1 MEQVSEKISQSGHG
15 ECFGSYRD
23 PIRRPAGMPEEVSQ
37 VSAAAS
43 PASTAEALG
52 MLTAAM
58 RYLATTD
65 PVQLTAGEQAQ
76 CLRTLEQVDAMETAA
91 RASFLGAFTTAK
103 GYCDDGAYSARA
115 WLIHQTRVTKGTA
128 ARHTGWDRRLRAH
141 PRLAAVLAAGELT
154 ESYAAAV
161 CHWTGQLPE
170 DCRDSSDAIL
180 TGAALTGMDL
190 RDLAALAAEIQARAD
205 PGTGD
210 DDDPGPVFED
220 RAVRLETTFGG
231 AGVMTGDLTPECAA
245 VVRTVLDALSAPRG
259 AEDTRSHQQRYH
271 DALEDA
277 MRRLISADLLPER
290 AGQPARALAHI
301 SLADLRE
308 ADAGSELQKK
318 WAERVR
324 GEWAAHRAAASVSG
338 SDGGAWLEAGSAE
351 AFACDASITPV
362 VTGEVNPA
370 ALDYLVRLCLE
381 LAGHSPR
388 HCHPGSGSE
397 AEAPEGGQSGPT
409 PPPAQTQATGTQA
422 PGPQAPAGQPGGP
435 AWQCAPVPPTA
446 RGRAALEQAI
456 IGQAVAL
463 VSGPG
468 GLASF
473 LRRGLLGARLAGPS
487 LPLDVGV
494 SKDIPAAIRRLVIQ
508 RDQHC
513 RFPGGC
519 DQPAAACEV
528 HHITHQA
535 NGGKTSVSD
544 CALFCFFHHHVAIH
558 QWGWT
563 VVLNPDGTTTA
574 YSPDKT
580 KILHS
585 HGPPPAPP
593 G

>member
-1 MEQVSEKISQSGHG
+1 
-15 ECFGSYRD
+15 
-23 PIRRPAGMPEEVSQ
+23 MPEEVSQ
-37 VSAAAS
+37 VSTAVS
-43 PASTAEALG
+43 PATAAEALG

-58 RYLATTD
+58 SYLATTD
-65 PVQLTAGEQAQ
+65 PAQLTVGEQAQ

-103 GYCDDGAYSARA
+103 GYCDDGAYSARV
-115 WLIHQTRVTKGTA
+115 WLIHQTRVTKVTA
-128 ARHTGWDRRLRAH
+128 TRHTAWDRRVRAH
-141 PRLAAVLAAGELT
+141 PRIAAVLATGELT
-154 ESYAAAV
+154 ESYAATV
-161 CHWTGQLPE
+161 CQWTDQLPE
-170 DCRDSSDAIL
+170 DCRDNADAIL
-180 TGAALTGMDL
+180 TEAALTGMDL

-210 DDDPGPVFED
+210 DDDPGQVFED

-277 MRRLISADLLPER
+277 MRRLVGADLLPER
-290 AGQPARALAHI
+290 AGQPVKALAHI

-308 ADAGSELQKK
+308 ADVESALQKK
-318 WAERVR
+318 WTERVR

-338 SDGGAWLEAGSAE
+338 SDGGAWLEAGSAD

-370 ALDYLVRLCLE
+370 ALDYLVRLCIE
-381 LAGHSPR
+381 LAGHSPG
-388 HCHPGSGSE
+388 HCHPE
-397 AEAPEGGQSGPT
+397 P
-409 PPPAQTQATGTQA
+409 GTQA
-422 PGPQAPAGQPGGP
+422 PPGQPGAP

-456 IGQAVAL
+456 IGPAVAQ

-535 NGGKTSVSD
+535 NGGKTSVND